1 MKNKIAL
8 NATLIVMMLVN
19 FVSGQSSL
27 NYIGQEKL
35 YYGVAYYPESWELET
50 VDEDIRLMKQAN
62 INVVRMSEFAWS
74 MMEPEEGNYQFN
86 WLVDVIKKLKKADID
101 VVLGTPSATP
111 PVWLSRKHPEIYVVR
126 SDGSKKGPG
135 ARRNV
140 KYNSRIY
147 NQYVEKIC
155 LELSKAVQGLDGV
168 IGWQT
173 DNEFHLTSDYSEE
186 TKKDWHEWLKTKY
199 SDIESLNA
207 IWATEHWSQH

>member
-1 MKNKIAL
+1 MINNIMKNKIAL

-27 NYIGQEKL
+27 NYIGQEQL

-50 VDEDIRLMKQAN
+50 VEEDIRLMKQAN

-111 PVWLSRKHPEIYVVR
+111 PVWLSRKHPEIYDVR

-135 ARRNV
+135 YRRNV
-140 KYNSRIY
+140 KYNSRISF
-147 NQYVEKIC
+147 I
-155 LELSKAVQGLDGV
+155 V
-168 IGWQT
+168 IIKSFW
-173 DNEFHLTSDYSEE
+173 
-186 TKKDWHEWLKTKY
+186 
-199 SDIESLNA
+199 
-207 IWATEHWSQH
+207 